1 MIPLPKLLANNSL
14 TDVILNIKG
23 KELEAHKV
31 ILTTMS
37 PVFEMMF
44 NEGYTEYRDSYV
56 KVEEIDSDVFEEFL
70 RFLYSGQVEQALIYR
85 DSKRVT
91 KK

>member
-23 KELEAHKV
+23 KELEAHK
-31 ILTTMS
+31 
-37 PVFEMMF
+37 
-44 NEGYTEYRDSYV
+44 
-56 KVEEIDSDVFEEFL
+56 
-70 RFLYSGQVEQALIYR
+70 ALIYR